1 MDIKPQWEMKHT
13 CHISHLTSALTTRT
27 QAFTEFERRVWFIH
41 NVNWSRLHWNQSPM
55 FSLVISNTE
64 SSQSQP
70 VIQTNTSSKL
80 IKSHIFTAGCENVR
94 FNQFTQCVCMTG
106 WLCDDSV
113 LLMTRLNIGDW
124 FQCNLDQLTLWQ
136 HAKLHD
142 IIITITTTLPVQHS
156 QAELMDSLG
165 VKLERRQLITKAVQC
180 VKHSTILQWLQIL
193 LLQQQKLHLLTQHNT
208 AKLHQH

>member
-1 MDIKPQWEMKHT
+1 MSTDPATAAVHGGRTPPITHDNMHN
-13 CHISHLTSALTTRT
+13 IYLT
-27 QAFTEFERRVWFIH
+27 F
-41 NVNWSRLHWNQSPM
+41 
-55 FSLVISNTE
+55 
-64 SSQSQP
+64 SQP
-70 VIQTNTSSKL
+70 AVKMWDL
-80 IKSHIFTAGCENVR
+80 ISLLDVF
-94 FNQFTQCVCMTG
+94 VCMTG